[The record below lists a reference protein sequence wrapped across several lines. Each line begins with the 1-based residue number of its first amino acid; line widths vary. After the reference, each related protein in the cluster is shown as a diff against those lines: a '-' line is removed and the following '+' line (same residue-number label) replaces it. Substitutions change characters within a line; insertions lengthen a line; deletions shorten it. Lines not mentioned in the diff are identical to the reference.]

1 MFTQCNFMGLKGG
14 FQERNAAC
22 VGRQRGSVRPRSGP
36 APCFPP
42 GAYFGRH
49 RVGCVCA
56 AALKTFGVF
65 QTQWTPDHILKAIRV
80 VGNIKKKF
88 PQQQE
93 PTVQEYSTNHITR
106 KNVAFLF
113 AAQPQGSL
121 FPLSSQWRHTQHS
134 KEQKAG
140 LHFFLK
146 CCRGTQPFILTQL
159 HTNTATSAASR
170 TSGNTKLNQ
179 ESLLKWNILD
189 ILFPPSPN

>member
-1 MFTQCNFMGLKGG
+1 MQLHGP
-14 FQERNAAC
+14 ERWLSGEECSLCGETAW
-22 VGRQRGSVRPRSGP
+22 QREAPLRA

-93 PTVQEYSTNHITR
+93 PTVQEYSTNHIAR

-121 FPLSSQWRHTQHS
+121 FPLSSQ
-134 KEQKAG
+134 
-140 LHFFLK
+140 
-146 CCRGTQPFILTQL
+146 
-159 HTNTATSAASR
+159 
-170 TSGNTKLNQ
+170 
-179 ESLLKWNILD
+179 
-189 ILFPPSPN
+189 